1 MEREG
6 AGGCS
11 FCCDEQWIAVGVLLW
26 VWEGG
31 GWGGGVWGWVCVC
44 GGGGGGGGE
53 VEEGVMLN
61 DLFIKFTNQKPV
73 FVC

>member
-11 FCCDEQWIAVGVLLW
+11 FCCDEQWIDMC
-26 VWEGG
+26 
-31 GWGGGVWGWVCVC
+31 VCVC
-44 GGGGGGGGE
+44 VCVGGGGGE